1 MRIDIHAHAFADA
14 IAERAM
20 TALRAT
26 MPPDYSCAD
35 GRLGTLLSE
44 LEAFGFDAAVICSIA
59 TKPTQ
64 FDVIMKWSDA
74 IRQGA
79 LGEAAARRII
89 PFLSV
94 HPRDPDRFRHVEET
108 ARAGFKGLKIH
119 PYYQECPLDAPE
131 MIELL
136 RCARQNEL
144 VVMSHVG
151 YDIAFPRDRLCDP
164 ARVLRVLDAVP
175 GLKLIASH
183 FGGWTDWDEA
193 ERLLVGQP
201 VDLDISMTRG
211 HLDPVRMRAMLLRH
225 PLEHLHFGSDWPWSS
240 HAGDLA
246 LIESFDLP
254 PARLAALMGDN
265 SARLLGLDG

>member
-20 TALRAT
+20 HALTAK
-26 MPPDYSCAD
+26 MPPDYECSD

-44 LEAFGFDAAVICSIA
+44 LERLGFDAAVLCSIA
-59 TKPTQ
+59 TKPAQ

-74 IRQGA
+74 IRQGVF
-79 LGEAAARRII
+79 GEAAARRIM

-94 HPRDPDRFRHVEET
+94 HPRDPDRFRRVEQT

-119 PYYQECPLDAPE
+119 PYYQECLLDAPE

-136 RCARQNEL
+136 RCAQRNDL

-151 YDIAFPRDRLCDP
+151 FDIAFPRDRICDP

-183 FGGWTDWDEA
+183 FGGWQDWDEA
-193 ERLLVGQP
+193 ERLLIGQP

-211 HLDPVRMRAMLLRH
+211 HLEPARMREMLLRH
-225 PLEHLHFGSDWPWSS
+225 PPGHLHFGSDWPWSS
-240 HAGDLA
+240 QAGDLA
-246 LIESFDLP
+246 LIDSFNLP
-254 PARLAALMGDN
+254 PDRLEALMGAN
-265 SARLLGLDG
+265 SARLLGLD